1 MRGYREFAAPSIGG
15 VSIVQ
20 MLASVSVELSV
31 VLGATTMPIHQLLR
45 MGRGAVIE
53 LDATEKDD
61 VMLLANNVP
70 VAWGTVIIRGDRVAI
85 EITEMIQRPEIG
97 EIAA

>member
-1 MRGYREFAAPSIGG
+1 
-15 VSIVQ
+15 
-20 MLASVSVELSV
+20 MLESVSVELSV

-61 VMLLANNVP
+61 VTVLANNVP
-70 VAWGTVIIRGDRVAI
+70 VARGTVVIRGDRVAI
-85 EITEMIQRPEIG
+85 EITEMLHRPDIG
-97 EIAA
+97 EVAA